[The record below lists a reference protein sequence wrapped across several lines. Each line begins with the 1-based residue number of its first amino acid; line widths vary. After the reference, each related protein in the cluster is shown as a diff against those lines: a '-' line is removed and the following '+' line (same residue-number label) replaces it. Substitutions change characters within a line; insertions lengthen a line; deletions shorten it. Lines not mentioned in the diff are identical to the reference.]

1 MGCMGFHLLTKGAF
15 RQSVEVDSPAV
26 QSASSPAVLFDGGG
40 ADLFGG
46 FPVRLL
52 ENTGEWV
59 NVPDAVGRQWESL
72 PAEVRGRLIREP
84 SIELSMED
92 FDVLTRAEVGVS
104 AGFFTLSD
112 DELEWRIAG
121 PFKNF
126 VELLSDI
133 AGEGL

>member
-1 MGCMGFHLLTKGAF
+1 M
-15 RQSVEVDSPAV
+15 
-26 QSASSPAVLFDGGG
+26 
-40 ADLFGG
+40 FGG

-72 PAEVRGRLIREP
+72 PGEVRGRLIREP

-104 AGFFTLSD
+104 AGFFALSD

-121 PFKNF
+121 SFKNF